1 MLRTADYRGVL
12 AVLETV
18 EPARSLS
25 AFRKG
30 TLAALAEHLGYDI
43 SAFLIAGAGRRGV
56 EAVTHGVPQRRLD
69 RHLARWSA
77 RGSRPSAASRSLL
90 QPGRPIDLEEV
101 RAAVGAAPAR
111 PVSEYLRSEQL
122 HGLLAVAL
130 NTVGPVR
137 AALILLAPGKNAFA
151 SADRERLAVLAPHL
165 GNLLGHHL
173 PAGSPAVPAS
183 GLTAREA
190 ETVDLVAAGCS
201 NREIAKRLG
210 VTESTV
216 KKHVSAAL
224 TKLRVS
230 SRTQLTLAW
239 LDDESSHRTVAT
251 PPGMRRLQR
260 SRTKPMASAT
270 RST

>member
-30 TLAALAEHLGYDI
+30 TLAALAEHLGYDV

-56 EAVTHGVPQRRLD
+56 EAVTQGVPQRRLD

-77 RGSRPSAASRSLL
+77 RGSRPSGASRSLL
-90 QPGRPIDLEEV
+90 EPGRPIDLDEV
-101 RAAVGAAPAR
+101 RAALGTAPAR
-111 PVSEYLRSEQL
+111 PVGEYLRSEQL

-137 AALILLAPGKNAFA
+137 AALILLAPRKNAFG

-165 GNLLGHHL
+165 GNLLGHL
-173 PAGSPAVPAS
+173 LPEVSPAGPAS
-183 GLTAREA
+183 RLTAREA
-190 ETVDLVAAGCS
+190 ETVDLV
-201 NREIAKRLG
+201 E
-210 VTESTV
+210 
-216 KKHVSAAL
+216 KHVSAAL
-224 TKLRVS
+224 TKLGVS

-239 LDDESSHRTVAT
+239 LDDETSHRTVAT
-251 PPGMRRLQR
+251 PPGVRRLQR
-260 SRTKPMASAT
+260 SRTEPMASAT